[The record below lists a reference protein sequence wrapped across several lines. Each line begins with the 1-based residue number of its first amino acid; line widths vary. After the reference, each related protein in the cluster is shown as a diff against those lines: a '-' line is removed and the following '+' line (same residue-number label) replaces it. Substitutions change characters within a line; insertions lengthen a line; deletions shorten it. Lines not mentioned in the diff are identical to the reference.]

1 MESRNNASNINPG
14 PEGSGSHDKEPQL
27 DLSIIIPMRNEEKN
41 VAILHQEITE
51 AVFDMGLTY
60 EVIYIN
66 DGSTDKTGARLQE
79 LEESDKHVLVI
90 EFKKNYGQTAALR
103 AGFNFCKGEKVITL
117 DGDLQN
123 DPADIP
129 MMLDKLD
136 EGYDLVN
143 GWRKDRHDDLF
154 TRKIPSMA
162 ANKIINRLIEGTGV
176 RINDY
181 GCSLKAYRHE
191 IVKDLNLYG
200 EMHRFIPVFAAWFG
214 SRIVEIPV
222 NHRPRLYGTT
232 KYNLSRVSTVLLDLL
247 VVRFFSDFLTRPIQF
262 FGKIASKVFLLGVI
276 LTMILGMLN
285 SFSIMDIDWGM
296 LTMIMILTGL
306 GSFQIVV
313 MGLVGE
319 MQIRS
324 YFEMSRQDTYVIR
337 RVTRR

>member
-1 MESRNNASNINPG
+1 M
-14 PEGSGSHDKEPQL
+14 